1 MSEES
6 TNAETST
13 KSQILGLL
21 VIVLT
26 NVVSVSIGYY
36 LHGEAPDPIDV
47 TCEIAA
53 EVAASAE
60 CQPEEAEEAQTEE
73 AVPPVE
79 VQPEDEA
86 AIEAEEE
93 AAENQ
98 PPATE

>member
-6 TNAETST
+6 NNAETSA
-13 KSQILGLL
+13 KSQILGLV

-60 CQPEEAEEAQTEE
+60 CQPEEAEEA
-73 AVPPVE
+73 VPPVE
-79 VQPEDEA
+79 VQPVDEA

>member
-6 TNAETST
+6 TNAETSV
-13 KSQILGLL
+13 KSQALGLI
-21 VIVLT
+21 VIVMT
-26 NVVSVSIGYY
+26 NIVSVSIGYY
-36 LHGEAPDPIDV
+36 LHGDAPDPIDV

-53 EVAASAE
+53 EIAASAE
-60 CQPEEAEEAQTEE
+60 CQPEETQPEE

>member
-60 CQPEEAEEAQTEE
+60 CQPEEAQSEESDSSSSSSSHSSSEML
-73 AVPPVE
+73 
-79 VQPEDEA
+79 
-86 AIEAEEE
+86 
-93 AAENQ
+93 N
-98 PPATE
+98 

>member
-6 TNAETST
+6 NNAETSA
-13 KSQILGLL
+13 KSQILGLV

-36 LHGEAPDPIDV
+36 LHGDAPDPIDV

-53 EVAASAE
+53 EIAASAE
-60 CQPEEAEEAQTEE
+60 CQPEEAQSED

-79 VQPEDEA
+79 AQPEDEA

>member
-60 CQPEEAEEAQTEE
+60 CQPEEAEEAEE